1 LVRLCISIP
10 YEVLE
15 KIIKD
20 ERYKG
25 LPPEEAV
32 RQFIIDAV
40 TRAEKEG
47 KALIPLTPQ
56 KEGEAVAGTVPE
68 SFIIQKLDNIHKWT
82 SRTYEILEALLDKVS
97 TLEQEIKNMSAGA
110 PPRPSPKTMEHEER
124 GRRRK
129 SAIDFLKEQKIMF
142 EADIANRIRNRDAFF
157 EKLRRDGAVV
167 LELKYG
173 RVAVDPDY
181 WEEFK
186 SALNE
191 LDTSDD
197 AEIEKRLG
205 KKGYALLKALSED
218 GVVYFDA
225 TKRKWVFAEKLP

>member
-1 LVRLCISIP
+1 MVRLCISVP
-10 YEVLE
+10 YEILE
-15 KIIKD
+15 KIIKE

-40 TRAEKEG
+40 SQTKKEG
-47 KALIPLTPQ
+47 RALIPLEPQ
-56 KEGEAVAGTVPE
+56 KEGERVAAAVPE
-68 SFIIQKLDNIHKWT
+68 SFIIQKIDNIHKWT
-82 SRTYEILEALLDKVS
+82 SKTYEVMEALLERVS
-97 TLEQEIKNMSAGA
+97 SLEQEVKSLSAGV
-110 PPRPSPKTMEHEER
+110 PPKPSPKAVEREER

-129 SAIDFLKEQKIMF
+129 SAIDFLRDQRIMF

-157 EKLRRDGAVV
+157 ERLRRDGAVV
-167 LELKYG
+167 LTLKYG

-186 SALNE
+186 SAVNE

-197 AEIEKRLG
+197 TEIERRIG

-218 GVVYFDA
+218 GLVYFDA
-225 TKRKWVFAEKLP
+225 TRRKWVFAEKMP

>member
-1 LVRLCISIP
+1 MVRLCISVP

-40 TRAEKEG
+40 AQAEKEG
-47 KALIPLTPQ
+47 KALIPLTPR
-56 KEGEAVAGTVPE
+56 KEGEGVAVAVPD

-82 SRTYEILEALLDKVS
+82 SRTYEILEALLDRVS
-97 TLEQEIKNMSAGA
+97 TLEQEIKSMTAGA
-110 PPRPSPKTMEHEER
+110 PPRPPPKAVEHEER

-129 SAIDFLKEQKIMF
+129 SAIDFLREQKIMF
-142 EADIANRIRNRDAFF
+142 EADIADRIRNRDAFF
-157 EKLRRDGAVV
+157 ERLRRDGAVV

-173 RVAVDPDY
+173 RVAIDPDY
-181 WEEFK
+181 WKEFR

-197 AEIEKRLG
+197 TEIERRLG
-205 KKGYALLKALSED
+205 KKGYALLRALSED

>member
-1 LVRLCISIP
+1 MSIP

-32 RQFIIDAV
+32 RQFIIDSV
-40 TRAEKEG
+40 TQLEKGG
-47 KALIPLTPQ
+47 KALIPLSPP
-56 KEGEAVAGTVPE
+56 KEGEGAPAGVPE
-68 SFIIQKLDNIHKWT
+68 SFVIQKLDNIHKWT

-97 TLEQEIKNMSAGA
+97 SLEQELKSLTAGTS
-110 PPRPSPKTMEHEER
+110 PRAAKTVEHEER
-124 GRRRK
+124 VRRRK
-129 SAIDFLKEQKIMF
+129 SAIDFLKEQKVMF

-157 EKLRRDGAVV
+157 ERLRRDGAVV

-173 RVAVDPDY
+173 RIAVDPDY

-186 SALNE
+186 SILEE
-191 LDTSDD
+191 LSTSDD

-205 KKGYALLKALSED
+205 KRGYALLKALSED